1 VLLALVGLLALVSLL
16 LMIQAGEI
24 DPLAFMPQKAESAA
38 STKKGKPAKKGKGPA
53 MVPPADTSL
62 AAEANRFL
70 DQRKQ
75 EIAADQ
81 ADQWRLRHAIA
92 EMDPIPA
99 AALLAAMGD
108 AQAAGIM
115 LHLPP
120 RPLAR
125 ILEAAPADV
134 SSRWVAILATE
145 PTLPPIPEQYLPY
158 AVQQGFTEAVP
169 APEAGPAAGGTATS
183 QAPQAGQPPTGAP
196 GTAPGTPAPPPG
208 TAPPPP
214 ETTTPPPGGQPL
226 PGAGAAALI
235 APPGLKGAESLAS
248 YERHAKRRSA
258 QAGPRP
264 RDGSPGKR
272 GRKRP
277 PPPGTNA

>member
-1 VLLALVGLLALVSLL
+1 VGLLALVSLL

-24 DPLAFMPQKAESAA
+24 DPLAFLPQKAATAA
-38 STKKGKPAKKGKGPA
+38 SAKKGKTAKKGKGPA

-75 EIAADQ
+75 EIAANQ

-92 EMDPIPA
+92 EMDPVPA

-108 AQAAGIM
+108 AQATSI
-115 LHLPP
+115 LSHLPP

-125 ILEAAPADV
+125 ILEVAPADV
-134 SSRWVAILATE
+134 SSRWVAMLATE
-145 PTLPPIPEQYLPY
+145 PALPPIPEQYLPY

-169 APEAGPAAGGTATS
+169 APQAGQSAGAPGAA
-183 QAPQAGQPPTGAP
+183 QAPQAGQPAPGAP
-196 GTAPGTPAPPPG
+196 GTAPGAAAPPPG
-208 TAPPPP
+208 TTPPPP
-214 ETTTPPPGGQPL
+214 GTTPPPPGGQPL

-248 YERHAKRRSA
+248 YKRQATRRPA
-258 QAGPRP
+258 QAGLKPG
-264 RDGSPGKR
+264 DGSPGKR